1 VKKFSALLVGL
12 MAGIPISVCAGF
24 VQGDRTPL
32 NGHTVYYGVPLAI
45 VIIAAALL
53 WLNRFFQS
61 RFAGVGV
68 LVAWM
73 IVTWQLATETSGGD
87 LALVPVS
94 HSHVY
99 IIAGSVSLGIGV
111 TWPVLRPVRS
121 KISEQMYPLAVHGND
136 SV

>member
-1 VKKFSALLVGL
+1 VKKLWTLVVGFVVGT
-12 MAGIPISVCAGF
+12 AISVCAGF
-24 VQGDRTPL
+24 VQGDRTQYQ
-32 NGHTVYYGVPLAI
+32 GHTVYYGVPLAI
-45 VIIAAALL
+45 VILVATLL
-53 WLNRFFQS
+53 WLNRLFQS

-68 LVAWM
+68 LVSWM
-73 IVTWQLATETSGGD
+73 LVTWQLATETSGGD